1 MTTVLRGMIIL
12 ISVIAGIGTSGF
24 PATAQSQLAK
34 EMGKKW
40 GDKCIPTG
48 HSVSCCTTERGAET
62 ACKGLEKEPAGS
74 PVVRNCD
81 DGVKICE
88 TMVRCDHALNDC
100 KKAAMATDS
109 HCDGAVCK
117 KCTSDYKTCHDNA
130 VR

>member
-1 MTTVLRGMIIL
+1 MTTMLRGMLIL
-12 ISVIAGIGTSGF
+12 ISVIAVIATSGF
-24 PATAQSQLAK
+24 PATAQSPLSKA
-34 EMGKKW
+34 MGKKW

-48 HSVSCCTTERGAET
+48 HGVSCCTTEMGAET
-62 ACKGLEKEPAGS
+62 ACQGLEKERAGS
-74 PVVRNCD
+74 PVVRNCS

-100 KKAAMATDS
+100 KKAAMAKDT
-109 HCDGAVCK
+109 HCDGDVCK